1 MIHIV
6 CTTDTNYVM
15 PTGVMIKSLSVNNS
29 EEQVIFHIVID
40 GSVTSE
46 QRKELEEVIYENV
59 QHYLFFHLIDD
70 RLFDDFP
77 QLGTSNP
84 KLFITKAT
92 YYRLLFAEILPD
104 DIDKVIYLDC
114 DMIIMSS
121 LSELWNTDIS
131 HYALAAVTDMSESKH
146 NFERLGYNKELGY
159 FNAGLLLINL
169 AYWREINAKSLFWDL
184 IKRSPERIKFHDQDV
199 LNICFKDDKKMLP
212 FKWNFQDGFIYKPEL
227 MELDEKKY
235 HQQLIEA
242 RQNPIIIHYTSMAKP
257 WHVECLNPYKKY
269 FLKYLKQTQWKTY
282 KIKRRF
288 AYNPLK
294 HHLGFF
300 LRMLHLRKPLP
311 QHVYPYS
318 IMNNDV

>member
-29 EEQVIFHIVID
+29 EEQIIFHIVID
-40 GSVTSE
+40 GSVTLE
-46 QRKELEEVIYENV
+46 QRKELEEVICENAR
-59 QHYLFFHLIDD
+59 HSLFFHFIDD
-70 RLFDDFP
+70 SLFDGFP

-114 DMIIMSS
+114 DMIIMGP
-121 LSELWNTDIS
+121 LLELWNIDVS

-169 AYWREINAKSLFWDL
+169 AYWREINAKSLFLDL

-199 LNICFKDDKKMLP
+199 LNICFKNNKKMLP
-212 FKWNFQDGFIYKPEL
+212 FRWNFQDGFIYKPEL
-227 MELDEKKY
+227 MEMDENRY
-235 HQQLIEA
+235 HQQLEDA
-242 RQNPIIIHYTSMAKP
+242 RKNPVIIHYTSMAKP
-257 WHVECLNPYKKY
+257 WHVECQNPYKKE
-269 FLKYLKQTQWKTY
+269 FFKYMKQTRWRTY
-282 KIKRRF
+282 RLIRR
-288 AYNPLK
+288 YNYNVWR
-294 HHLGFF
+294 HFF
-300 LRMLHLRKPLP
+300 GNILRTLLLRKPLDK
-311 QHVYPYS
+311 QTYPYS
-318 IMNNDV
+318 I

>member
-1 MIHIV
+1 
-6 CTTDTNYVM
+6 
-15 PTGVMIKSLSVNNS
+15 
-29 EEQVIFHIVID
+29 
-40 GSVTSE
+40 
-46 QRKELEEVIYENV
+46 
-59 QHYLFFHLIDD
+59 
-70 RLFDDFP
+70 
-77 QLGTSNP
+77 
-84 KLFITKAT
+84 
-92 YYRLLFAEILPD
+92 
-104 DIDKVIYLDC
+104 
-114 DMIIMSS
+114 MIIMSS

-235 HQQLIEA
+235 HQQLIET

-269 FLKYLKQTQWKTY
+269 FLKYLKQTPWKTY

-294 HHLGFF
+294 QHLGFF
-300 LRMLHLRKPLP
+300 LRILHLRKPLP
-311 QHVYPYS
+311 QQVYPYS
-318 IMNNDV
+318 IMNNDI

>member
-40 GSVTSE
+40 RSVTSG
-46 QRKELEEVIYENV
+46 QRKELEEVICENA
-59 QHYLFFHLIDD
+59 QHSLFCHFIDD
-70 RLFDDFP
+70 SLFDDFP

-104 DIDKVIYLDC
+104 DIDKVIYLDS
-114 DMIIMSS
+114 DMIIMGS
-121 LSELWNTDIS
+121 LLELWNTDIS

-169 AYWREINAKSLFWDL
+169 VYWREINAKSLFWDL

-199 LNICFKDDKKMLP
+199 LNICFKNNKKMLP
-212 FKWNFQDGFIYKPEL
+212 FRWNFQDGFIYKPEL
-227 MELDEKKY
+227 MEMDESKY
-235 HQQLIEA
+235 HQLLEDA
-242 RQNPIIIHYTSMAKP
+242 RKNPVVIHYTSMAKP
-257 WHVECLNPYKKY
+257 WHVECQNPYKKE
-269 FLKYLKQTQWKTY
+269 FFKYLNQTHWRTY
-282 KIKRRF
+282 RLNRRYK
-288 AYNPLK
+288 YNVWRYLF
-294 HHLGFF
+294 GNI
-300 LRMLHLRKPLP
+300 LRTLHLRKPLDK
-311 QHVYPYS
+311 QTYPYS
-318 IMNNDV
+318 I